1 MIRIKLSGLTGM
13 EDIALANRLRPDFAD
28 LPAPTAE
35 YRAALDRTILS
46 TGRFVRETPDEI
58 IACCQNGV
66 VDVVQLDGGQ
76 DAGFLNN
83 LRSRT
88 GAILLLPARLTSAD
102 DLFALE
108 ALSGDFPLLT
118 AAPDQPALL
127 RRINRPVIL
136 RIAQT
141 EDLSRWI
148 TEYTPY
154 AVEINIHLPHIEN
167 LFALIRS

>member
-28 LPAPTAE
+28 LPAPTTE
-35 YRAALDRTILS
+35 YRRALDSRILS
-46 TGRFVRETPDEI
+46 VGRFVRENPDEI
-58 IACCQNGV
+58 IACCEKGI

-108 ALSGDFPLLT
+108 ALSGDFPLLS
-118 AAPDQPALL
+118 AEHPDLL
-127 RRINRPVIL
+127 RRITRPVIL
-136 RIAQT
+136 RSPSADSLAALI
-141 EDLSRWI
+141 S
-148 TEYTPY
+148 EYTPY
-154 AVEINIHLPHIEN
+154 AVEIDIHFPNIEYY
-167 LFALIRS
+167 FSCIRQ